1 MLNKSKYVLSGF
13 LAIIG
18 GILVTLSGYAEQSIM
33 KEILYYIDKH
43 RSDIISGEPNMLIH
57 IVLSILTLLIS
68 LGGLTIILGGISI
81 MKNHRSS
88 GRVLIGL
95 GGGVGIFGF
104 IIVFGY
110 AYLFQGP
117 ISIITHSYY
126 WLGLLFS
133 LIGSQLSRK

>member
-1 MLNKSKYVLSGF
+1 MPNKLKYTLSGF

-18 GILVTLSGYAEQSIM
+18 GILVTLSGYAEQSIL
-33 KEILYYIDKH
+33 KQILYYIDKYPT
-43 RSDIISGEPNMLIH
+43 RIISGESSILIH
-57 IVLSILTLLIS
+57 VVLSILTVLIS

-81 MKNHRSS
+81 MKNHRSF

-104 IIVFGY
+104 IIIFGY
-110 AYLFQGP
+110 AYLYQGP
-117 ISIITHSYY
+117 VSIIIHSYY
-126 WLGLLFS
+126 WMGLLFS